1 VYEDD
6 RWLEASPQDYLIQGW
21 VSPVVGMSAV
31 WRPETDQRYADK
43 WATPEERYAREKQ
56 LQLIERICCHLEEM
70 RTIRPQDAHPK
81 CHKTR
86 TIWTAQLEILQNQI
100 ETLSIIVDAEKH
112 GLSGHE

>member
-1 VYEDD
+1 MITLRLINVWFNVAAG
-6 RWLEASPQDYLIQGW
+6 RWSASLWSLP
-21 VSPVVGMSAV
+21 
-31 WRPETDQRYADK
+31 
-43 WATPEERYAREKQ
+43 ARFFW
-56 LQLIERICCHLEEM
+56 
-70 RTIRPQDAHPK
+70 QDAHPK

>member
-6 RWLEASPQDYLIQGW
+6 RWLEAN
-21 VSPVVGMSAV
+21 
-31 WRPETDQRYADK
+31 K